1 LFTLI
6 FRTALNN
13 ELALCTMTEQLVEL
27 NVTGMHCNNCALSIH
42 KLLEKKGLNNILVDF
57 ASEEVKFSN
66 DNNTQLPDIIKGIE
80 QLGFK
85 VIDDATLHTAKFY
98 EKVENKFIFC
108 AIFTAPLLLH
118 MVLPWHFLHMPM
130 VQLSLCLPV
139 FIVGCLH
146 FGKSAWH
153 SVKGGVPNMDVLIFV
168 GSTSAFIYSL
178 VGTIQNLGEQYQ
190 FYETCATII
199 TLVLLGNVF
208 EKRSVN
214 QTTSAVKD
222 LVRFQQVNANRV
234 IDGSVEVISA
244 RDVRPGDTLLVN
256 QGDKIPVDGEV
267 LSGSASVD
275 EAMLTGESVP
285 VDKEKYDKVIGGTI
299 VQNGN
304 LRMIA
309 TKVGSNTILSQ
320 IIELMKKA
328 QAAKPPVQKLGDKVA
343 AIFVPAVILIALI
356 TFVLTYFLGDAGL
369 QKSLM
374 NAIAVLVISCPCA
387 MGLATPT
394 AVMVGLGR
402 AAKNGILIKGGDT
415 IEAVANTKYVV
426 FDKTGTLTTG
436 KFSIHDIKVED
447 GVDIEHIRGII
458 VAIEE
463 RSNHPI
469 AKSLVDGLKALSQTK
484 LILRSATEEKGL
496 GMRAEDVEGNNYFLG
511 TGKSVDANDFNL
523 SLYKNQVL
531 LAQIAIDD
539 TIKPEAATLIT
550 QLKKMGIVPVLLSG
564 DRKNRCQKVAKIV
577 GIDEVHSE
585 KLPDEKLSVI
595 DIYKQKGKT
604 VMIGD
609 GINDAPALTK
619 ADVGVSMND
628 ASQIAIQSAR
638 VILLNTDLH
647 SVIKFLQI
655 SKHTLLTI
663 KQNLFWAFAYNII
676 AIPVAALGFLNPMVG
691 AFTMAFSDVV
701 VIGNSLRLKRKRI
714 D

>member
-1 LFTLI
+1 M
-6 FRTALNN
+6 A
-13 ELALCTMTEQLVEL
+13 EQLIEL

-42 KLLEKKGLNNILVDF
+42 KLLEKKGLHNILVDF

-66 DNNTQLPDIIKGIE
+66 NDTANLPGIIKDIE
-80 QLGFK
+80 GLGFK
-85 VIDDATLHTAKFY
+85 VVDDPATQITPFY

-108 AIFTAPLLLH
+108 AVLTAPLLLH
-118 MVLPWHFLHMPM
+118 MILPWHFLHNPI
-130 VQLSLCLPV
+130 VQLLLCLPV
-139 FIVGCLH
+139 FLVGCLH
-146 FGKSAWH
+146 FGKSAIN
-153 SVKGGVPNMDVLIFV
+153 SIRGGVPNMDVLIFV
-168 GSTSAFIYSL
+168 GSTAAFIYSL
-178 VGTIQNLGEQYQ
+178 VGTLQNMGEQYQ

-208 EKRSVN
+208 EKRSVT

-222 LVRFQQVNANRV
+222 LIKIQQVNANRV
-234 IDGSVEVISA
+234 INGEVEIISA
-244 RDVRPGDTLLVN
+244 KDVRPGDTLIVN

-275 EAMLTGESVP
+275 EAMLTGESLP
-285 VDKEKYDKVIGGTI
+285 VEKEKYATVIGGTI
-299 VQNGN
+299 IQHGN
-304 LRMIA
+304 ITMLA
-309 TKVGSNTILSQ
+309 TKVGSNTVLAQ

-343 AIFVPAVILIALI
+343 SIFVPAVILISII
-356 TFVLTYFLGDAGL
+356 TFVLTYFAGHTSM
-369 QKSLM
+369 QTALM

-415 IEAVANTKYVV
+415 IEAVAHTKYVV

-436 KFSIHDIKVED
+436 KFRINEIKAEGNASVEQ
-447 GVDIEHIRGII
+447 IRGVII
-458 VAIEE
+458 AIEE
-463 RSNHPI
+463 RSSHPI
-469 AKSLVDGLKALSQTK
+469 AKSLVNELKTLPQIK
-484 LILRSATEEKGL
+484 VILKSAKEEKGL
-496 GMRAEDVEGNNYFLG
+496 GMRAEDVEGNHYFLG
-511 TGKSVDANDFNL
+511 SGKAADESGFNI
-523 SLYKNQVL
+523 SLYKNQKL

-539 TIKPEAATLIT
+539 EIKPDAAMLIA
-550 QLKKMGIVPVLLSG
+550 QLKKMNIIPVLLSG
-564 DRKNRCQKVAKIV
+564 DKNNRCLKVAKLI
-577 GIDEVHSE
+577 GIDDVHSE
-585 KLPDEKLSVI
+585 KLPEEKLTVI

-628 ASQIAIQSAR
+628 ASQVAIQSAR

-647 SVIKFLQI
+647 SVVKFLQI

-676 AIPVAALGFLNPMVG
+676 AIPVAALGFLNPMLG

-701 VIGNSLRLKRKRI
+701 VIGNSLRLKRKKLSPPAP
-714 D
+714 

>member
-1 LFTLI
+1 M
-6 FRTALNN
+6 A
-13 ELALCTMTEQLVEL
+13 EQLIEL
-27 NVTGMHCNNCALSIH
+27 NVTGMHCNNCALSVH
-42 KLLEKKGLNNILVDF
+42 KLLEKKGLHNILVDF
-57 ASEEVKFSN
+57 ASEEVKFST
-66 DNNTQLPDIIKGIE
+66 DDSAKLPEIKKGIE
-80 QLGFK
+80 NLGFK
-85 VIDDATLHTAKFY
+85 VIDDIAQHSPAFH

-108 AIFTAPLLLH
+108 ALFTAPLLLG
-118 MVLPWHFLHMPM
+118 MVLPWRFLHQPII
-130 VQLSLCLPV
+130 QLILCLPV
-139 FIVGCLH
+139 FMVGCLH
-146 FGKSAWH
+146 FGKSAWS
-153 SVKGGVPNMDVLIFV
+153 SVKGGTPNMDVLIFI

-208 EKRSVN
+208 EKRSVT

-222 LVRFQQVNANRV
+222 LIKFQQVNANRV
-234 IDGSVEVISA
+234 INGNVEVISA
-244 RDVRPGDTLLVN
+244 KEVRPGDTLLVN
-256 QGDKIPVDGEV
+256 QGDKIPVDGEI

-275 EAMLTGESVP
+275 EAMLTGESLP
-285 VDKEKYDKVIGGTI
+285 VEKEKYDKVIGGTI
-299 VQNGN
+299 LLNGN
-304 LRMIA
+304 IHMLA

-320 IIELMKKA
+320 IIDLMKKA
-328 QAAKPPVQKLGDKVA
+328 QAAKPPIQKLGDRVA
-343 AIFVPAVILIALI
+343 GIFVPAVLAIALL
-356 TFVLTYFLGDAGL
+356 TFILTYYAGGAGL
-369 QKSLM
+369 QHALM
-374 NAIAVLVISCPCA
+374 NAIAVMVISCPCA

-436 KFSIHDIKVED
+436 KFNINDIKAEP
-447 GVDIEHIRGII
+447 GVDVELVRGII
-458 VAIEE
+458 LAIEE

-469 AKSLVDGLKALSQTK
+469 ARSLVNGLKNLPNK
-484 LILRSATEEKGL
+484 KIILKTAREEKGL
-496 GMRAEDVEGNNYFLG
+496 GMRAEDVDGNNYFLG
-511 TGKSVDANDFNL
+511 TAKAGNESHFNL
-523 SLYKNQVL
+523 SLYKNQKL

-539 TIKPEAATLIT
+539 EIKPETEALIAK
-550 QLKKMGIVPVLLSG
+550 LKEMGIKPILLSG
-564 DRKNRCQKVAKIV
+564 DKKDRCLKVAAAI
-577 GIDEVHSE
+577 GIKDVHAE
-585 KLPDEKLSVI
+585 KLPDEKLKVI

-604 VMIGD
+604 IMIGD

-628 ASQIAIQSAR
+628 ASHVAIQSAS
-638 VILLNTDLH
+638 VVLLNTDLH

-655 SKHTLLTI
+655 SQHTLLTI

-701 VIGNSLRLKRKRI
+701 VIGNSLRLKIKKI
-714 D
+714 

>member
-1 LFTLI
+1 M
-6 FRTALNN
+6 
-13 ELALCTMTEQLVEL
+13 EEQLVEL

-42 KLLEKKGLNNILVDF
+42 KLLEKKGLHNIFVDF

-66 DNNTQLPDIIKGIE
+66 QDNTPLPEIVKGIE
-80 QLGFK
+80 QLGYK
-85 VIDDATLHTAKFY
+85 VVDNPALHTPKFY
-98 EKVENKFIFC
+98 EKIENKFFFC
-108 AIFTAPLLLH
+108 VIFTVPLLLH
-118 MVLPWHFLHMPM
+118 MFLPWHFLHAPV
-130 VQLSLCLPV
+130 VQLLLCLPV
-139 FIVGCLH
+139 FIIGCLH
-146 FGKSAWH
+146 FGRSAWH
-153 SVKGGVPNMDVLIFV
+153 SVKGGIPNMDVLIFI

-178 VGTIQNLGEQYQ
+178 VGTIENLGEHYQ
-190 FYETCATII
+190 FYETCAVII

-222 LVRFQQVNANRV
+222 LVKIQQVNANRV
-234 IDGSVEVISA
+234 INGSIEVISA
-244 RDVRPGDTLLVN
+244 KDVRPGDTLMVN
-256 QGDKIPVDGEV
+256 NGDKIPVDGEV
-267 LSGSASVD
+267 LSGNASVD
-275 EAMLTGESVP
+275 ESMLTGESLP
-285 VDKEKYDKVIGGTI
+285 VEKEKYDRLIGGTI
-299 VQNGN
+299 VQNGS
-304 LRMIA
+304 LQMIA

-343 AIFVPAVILIALI
+343 AIFVPAVIGIALI
-356 TFVLTYFLGDAGL
+356 TFVLTYFAGHSGL
-369 QKSLM
+369 QTALM

-415 IEAVANTKYVV
+415 IEAVTHTKYLV

-436 KFSIHDIKVED
+436 KFSIHDIK
-447 GVDIEHIRGII
+447 IEPDTSLEAVRGII
-458 VAIEE
+458 TAIEE

-469 AKSLVDGLKALSQTK
+469 ARSLVNELKPLPQTK

-496 GMRAEDVEGNNYFLG
+496 GMRAEDVEGNHYFLG
-511 TGKSVDANDFNL
+511 TGKTVSADDFNL

-531 LAQIAIDD
+531 LAQVAIDD
-539 TIKPEAATLIT
+539 TIKPEAAALIT
-550 QLKKMGIVPVLLSG
+550 RLKKMGIIPVLLSG
-564 DRKNRCQKVAKIV
+564 DRENRSMKVARAV
-577 GIDEVHSE
+577 GIDEVHAE
-585 KLPDEKLSVI
+585 KLPDEKLAVI

-604 VMIGD
+604 IMIGD

-628 ASQIAIQSAR
+628 ASQVAIQSAS
-638 VILLNTDLH
+638 VVLLNTDLH
-647 SVIKFLQI
+647 SIITFLQI
-655 SKHTLLTI
+655 SRHTLITI

-676 AIPVAALGFLNPMVG
+676 AIPVAAFGFLNPMVG

-714 D
+714 S

>member
-1 LFTLI
+1 M
-6 FRTALNN
+6 A
-13 ELALCTMTEQLVEL
+13 EQLIEL
-27 NVTGMHCNNCALSIH
+27 NVTGMHCNNCALSVH
-42 KLLEKKGLNNILVDF
+42 KLLEKKGLQNILVDF
-57 ASEEVKFSN
+57 ASEEVKFSK
-66 DNNTQLPDIIKGIE
+66 DNNADLPEIIKSIE
-80 QLGFK
+80 QLGYK
-85 VIDDATLHTAKFY
+85 VVEDPATHAPKFY

-108 AIFTAPLLLH
+108 AIFTVPLLLH
-118 MVLPWHFLHMPM
+118 MISPWHVLHMPT
-130 VQLSLCLPV
+130 VQLLLCLPV
-139 FIVGCLH
+139 FIVGCFH

-153 SVKGGVPNMDVLIFV
+153 SVKGGVPNMDVLIFI

-178 VGTIQNLGEQYQ
+178 VGTIQDLGEQYQ

-208 EKRSVN
+208 EKRSVS

-222 LVRFQQVNANRV
+222 LVKIQQVNANRI
-234 IDGSVEVISA
+234 IDGTVEVISA
-244 RDVRPGDTLLVN
+244 RDVRPGDTLIVN
-256 QGDKIPVDGEV
+256 HGDKVPVDGDILE
-267 LSGSASVD
+267 GNASVD
-275 EAMLTGESVP
+275 ESMLTGESIP
-285 VDKEKYDKVIGGTI
+285 VDKAKYDKIIGGTI
-299 VQNGN
+299 VVQGN
-304 LRMIA
+304 FRMIA
-309 TKVGSNTILSQ
+309 TKTGSNTVLSQ

-343 AIFVPAVILIALI
+343 AIFVPAVIIIALI
-356 TFVLTYFLGDAGL
+356 TFVLTYFLTDKGL
-369 QKSLM
+369 QQSLM

-402 AAKNGILIKGGDT
+402 AAKGGILIKGGDT

-436 KFSIHDIKVED
+436 KFSIEDIK
-447 GVDIEHIRGII
+447 IEGDTTIEQVRGII
-458 VAIEE
+458 IAIEE

-469 AKSLVDGLKALSQTK
+469 AKSLVNGLKGLPQNKVILK
-484 LILRSATEEKGL
+484 LVSEEKGL
-496 GMRAEDVEGNNYFLG
+496 GMRAEDVEGNHYFLG
-511 TGKSVDANDFNL
+511 TGKSKNDGDFNI
-523 SLYKNQVL
+523 SLYKNQAL

-539 TIKPEAATLIT
+539 TIKPEAVTLIA
-550 QLKKMGIVPVLLSG
+550 QLKNMGIVPVLLSG
-564 DRKNRCQKVAKIV
+564 DRQNRCMKVAKAI
-577 GIDEVHSE
+577 GIDEVHGE
-585 KLPDEKLSVI
+585 KLPDEKLTVI

-647 SVIKFLQI
+647 SVVKFLQI

-663 KQNLFWAFAYNII
+663 RQNLFWAFAYNVV
-676 AIPVAALGFLNPMVG
+676 AIPVAALGFLNPMIG

-701 VIGNSLRLKRKRI
+701 VIGNSIRLKSKKI

>member
-1 LFTLI
+1 M
-6 FRTALNN
+6 A
-13 ELALCTMTEQLVEL
+13 EQLIEL

-42 KLLEKKGLNNILVDF
+42 KLLEKKGFHDILVDF
-57 ASEEVKFSN
+57 AGEEVKFSTV
-66 DNNTQLPDIIKGIE
+66 DQAVLPGVIKDIEG
-80 QLGFK
+80 LGFK
-85 VIDDATLHTAKFY
+85 VVDDIATHQPKFY
-98 EKVENKFIFC
+98 EQVENKFIFC

-118 MVLPWHFLHMPM
+118 MLVHIHFLSMPW
-130 VQLSLCLPV
+130 VQLALCLPV
-139 FIVGCLH
+139 FLVGCLH
-146 FGKSAWH
+146 FGKSAIN
-153 SVKGGVPNMDVLIFV
+153 SIRGGVPNMDVLIFV
-168 GSTSAFIYSL
+168 GSTAAFVYSL
-178 VGTIQNLGEQYQ
+178 IGTIENLGENYL

-208 EKRSVN
+208 EKRSVT

-222 LVRFQQVNANRV
+222 LVKIQQVTANRV
-234 IDGSVEVISA
+234 VDSSIEVINA
-244 RDVRPGDTLLVN
+244 RDVKPGDTLVVN
-256 QGDKIPVDGEV
+256 TGDKIPVDGEI

-275 EAMLTGESVP
+275 EAMLTGESLP
-285 VDKEKYDKVIGGTI
+285 VEKDKYDKVIGGTLI
-299 VQNGN
+299 QHGSFTI
-304 LRMIA
+304 LA

-343 AIFVPAVILIALI
+343 GIFVPAVILISLLTFAI
-356 TFVLTYFLGDAGL
+356 TYLATDAGF
-369 QKSLM
+369 QTAMM

-436 KFSIHDIKVED
+436 KFSIQDIKVED
-447 GVDIEHIRGII
+447 GVDLEHIRGII

-469 AKSLVDGLKALSQTK
+469 ARSLVAGLKGLPQTK
-484 LILRSATEEKGL
+484 LILRTATEEKGL
-496 GMRAEDVEGNNYFLG
+496 GMRAEDVEGNTYFLG
-511 TGKSVDANDFNL
+511 TGKTANADDFNL
-523 SLYKNQVL
+523 SLYKNQIL

-539 TIKPEAATLIT
+539 TIKPETASLIAE
-550 QLKKMGIVPVLLSG
+550 LKKMNITPVLLSG
-564 DRKNRCQKVAKIV
+564 DRTNRCLKVAKQV
-577 GIDEVHSE
+577 GITEVHGE
-585 KLPDEKLSVI
+585 KLPDEKLTVI

-604 VMIGD
+604 IMIGD

-628 ASQIAIQSAR
+628 ASQVAIQSAR
-638 VILLNTDLH
+638 VVLLNTDLH

-655 SKHTLLTI
+655 SKHTMLTI
-663 KQNLFWAFAYNII
+663 KQNLFWAFAYNVV
-676 AIPVAALGFLNPMVG
+676 AIPVAALGFLNPMWG

-701 VIGNSLRLKRKRI
+701 VIGNSIRLKSKRLN
-714 D
+714 